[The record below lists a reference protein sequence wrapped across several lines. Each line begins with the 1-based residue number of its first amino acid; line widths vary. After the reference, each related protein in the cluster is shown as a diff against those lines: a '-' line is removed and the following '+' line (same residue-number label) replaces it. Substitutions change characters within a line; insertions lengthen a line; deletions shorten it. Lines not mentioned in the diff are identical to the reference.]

1 MQGTGFSM
9 FCPLV
14 RLHSKIRYAD
24 MLNDPLVDHV
34 WMNDVKICQV
44 QQDEQDEQDD
54 VDHAWSWSIYVNVFI
69 LFLFN
74 VTRPPILTSHCLT
87 APPSLAACAPAWC
100 WTTCNADFGIPRSKK
115 VTTCHTI
122 PQKSSAQDIQNPS
135 KLGWNF
141 MRKPSWLVGT
151 FPSTALI
158 SSMSASAVSGFN
170 EENLRAKSKLWDH
183 IQHPTSIH

>member
-1 MQGTGFSM
+1 MQGAGYSM

-14 RLHSKIRYAD
+14 RLHSKIRHAD

-74 VTRPPILTSHCLT
+74 VTRPPILPLSHSSTKPRSLR
-87 APPSLAACAPAWC
+87 PSLMLDHLQCRFWDSSWQKGHNMSYNSSKNHQHKIQYTKSIKTWPEFHVEAFMACGHISL
-100 WTTCNADFGIPRSKK
+100 N
-115 VTTCHTI
+115 
-122 PQKSSAQDIQNPS
+122 SS
-135 KLGWNF
+135 
-141 MRKPSWLVGT
+141 
-151 FPSTALI
+151 
-158 SSMSASAVSGFN
+158 
-170 EENLRAKSKLWDH
+170 H
-183 IQHPTSIH
+183 